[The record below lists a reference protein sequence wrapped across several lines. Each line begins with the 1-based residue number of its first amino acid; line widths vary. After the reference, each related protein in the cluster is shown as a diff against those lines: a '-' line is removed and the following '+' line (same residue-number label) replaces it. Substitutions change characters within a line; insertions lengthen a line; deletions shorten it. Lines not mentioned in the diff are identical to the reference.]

1 MSKNK
6 LTKEDRLSFRIR
18 DEVSDDIDKY
28 VKKYSTI
35 KDRSKFG
42 ILAAEKYL
50 EHFEIE
56 SELMISIREAIT
68 SLADKLGASDLDEV
82 KNLLGDIE

>member
-50 EHFEIE
+50 EHFEIK
-56 SELMISIREAIT
+56 SKLLISIQGAIT
-68 SLADKLGASDLDEV
+68 SLAEKLGASDLHEV

>member
-1 MSKNK
+1 MDKKK

-56 SELMISIREAIT
+56 SKLLISIREAIT